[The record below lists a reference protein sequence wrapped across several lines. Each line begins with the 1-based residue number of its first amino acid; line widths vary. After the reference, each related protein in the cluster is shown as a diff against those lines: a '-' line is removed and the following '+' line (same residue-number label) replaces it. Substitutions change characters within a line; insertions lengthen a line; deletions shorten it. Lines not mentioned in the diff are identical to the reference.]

1 MRTVLYVTDVKE
13 LVASVLT
20 PASFSLSMESRS
32 LNLAN
37 PPQTGMYLYPRR
49 RVHIHTPQRIS
60 PMTAG
65 SSKNGTGLMQ

>member
-20 PASFSLSMESRS
+20 LASFSLLMESRS
-32 LNLAN
+32 LSLAN
-37 PPQTGMYLYPRR
+37 PLQTGMYLYLHR
-49 RVHIHTPQRIS
+49 RVHIHSPQRTS

-65 SSKNGTGLMQ
+65 SSRNGTGLVQ